1 MLHYKT
7 IETSTLELLK
17 ALLAIPDFANLRL
30 AGGTSLAL
38 QIGHRTSID
47 LDLFGTIS
55 KEPDE
60 ILEIIRPLGNII
72 TLKNTR
78 NIHTFI
84 INNIKVD
91 IIHYTY
97 PWLAPANNTDSL
109 RLASMKDICAMKL
122 AAIAGRGTKKDFID
136 IYFLLQHFTLDE
148 MFHFYSEKY
157 ADGSLFMIIKS
168 LSYFD
173 DAEEDPEPLMFNH
186 IEWHVIKQ
194 EIQKQISSFSS
205 L

>member
-7 IETSTLELLK
+7 IEPSTLELLK
-17 ALLAIPDFANLRL
+17 ALLAIPEFKSLRL

-47 LDLFGTIS
+47 LDLFGVIS
-55 KEPDE
+55 KESDE

-72 TLKNTR
+72 TIKNSK
-78 NIHTFI
+78 NIHIFI

-91 IIHYTY
+91 IINYAY
-97 PWLAPANNTDSL
+97 PWLAPANNADSL
-109 RLASMKDICAMKL
+109 RLADMKDICAMKL

-136 IYFLLQHFTLDE
+136 IYFLLQHFTLEE
-148 MFHFYSEKY
+148 MFRFYSDKY
-157 ADGSLFMIIKS
+157 TDGSTFMIAKS

-173 DAEEDPEPLMFNH
+173 DAEEDPEPLMFNQ
-186 IEWHVIKQ
+186 IDWHVIKQ

-205 L
+205 F